1 MLTREEIVYGLIMT
15 IVFGTS
21 FYFLFRVV
29 RDIDKNIAQET
40 GIEED
45 IDNHSSNEITA
56 TTLVS
61 DRLKSC
67 EEKGGRYTLRY
78 SDFYEKYIEDCFIK
92 AREIEEF

>member
-1 MLTREEIVYGLIMT
+1 MLTREEIVYGLIMI

-78 SDFYEKYIEDCFIK
+78 SDLSEKYNEYCFIE

>member
-1 MLTREEIVYGLIMT
+1 MLTREEMVYGLIMT

-61 DRLKSC
+61 ERLKSC
-67 EEKGGRYTLRY
+67 EEKGGRYMMYYDEWDEAYKESCVIQSVR
-78 SDFYEKYIEDCFIK
+78 
-92 AREIEEF
+92 IEEF

>member
-1 MLTREEIVYGLIMT
+1 MLTREEMVYGLIMT
-15 IVFGTS
+15 IMFGTS

-56 TTLVS
+56 TTLVFE
-61 DRLKSC
+61 RLKSC